1 MQRRHF
7 LFLASL
13 LPPAMLAPRLLR
25 ARARQSPPTRNIAD
39 EANQI
44 DELASNIHTLPDARR
59 LIDCIAEIFTDDL
72 PPAWATESLRSRL
85 AEGEYLSVT
94 NPDMRIREEH
104 LAAVWN
110 GYIST
115 IHAPDDSRVSVA
127 EIHNLRDAQF
137 VTARVLWKRGGRN
150 IWAVPSIVAAL
161 PDGTLVPACRVVES
175 LRILWDLADI
185 PDNLRSAR
193 ERVSQGVLVS
203 DLYKQAQQKSASSLG
218 NRAYLSARVHSN
230 PVEGAARQYIRE
242 HGMAAFSNTVETMLN
257 TLPNT

>member
-13 LPPAMLAPRLLR
+13 LPPAMLAPGLLR

-44 DELASNIHTLPDARR
+44 DELASNIHILPDARR
-59 LIDCIAEIFTDDL
+59 LIDYIAEIFADEL

-94 NPDMRIREEH
+94 SPGMRIREEH

-161 PDGTLVPACRVVES
+161 PEGHSPRPAGSSNPCAFSGTS
-175 LRILWDLADI
+175 RIYPTTFAQLANVCHRAYSSPIFTSRRSKNPHHLWVTAPTRRLAS
-185 PDNLRSAR
+185 SATL
-193 ERVSQGVLVS
+193 SKALHGNT
-203 DLYKQAQQKSASSLG
+203 SASTAW
-218 NRAYLSARVHSN
+218 RPSATPSKRCST
-230 PVEGAARQYIRE
+230 PCR
-242 HGMAAFSNTVETMLN
+242 T
-257 TLPNT
+257 P